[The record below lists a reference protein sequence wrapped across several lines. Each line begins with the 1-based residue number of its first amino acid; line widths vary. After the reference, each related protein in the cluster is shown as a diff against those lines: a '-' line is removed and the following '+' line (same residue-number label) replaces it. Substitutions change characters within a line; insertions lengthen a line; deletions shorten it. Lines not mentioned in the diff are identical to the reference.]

1 MRHRQTIALQVLQS
15 LHGERVKK
23 HSDQETRAE
32 LTRKNANVQKHR
44 HSRLMNSQARN
55 TRNPLRLALR
65 LTRWLALPVA
75 IPLLLGACS
84 LSRPPAAV
92 DPRAPAE
99 WNVPMAS
106 TSALSVWWRSFD
118 DPALSMLVDAA
129 QAASPNVASAAARIA
144 EARAAG
150 TQAGAALLPTL
161 DGTLSAQRS
170 NSPFTGGASAGGG
183 GSDSLPGVTTL
194 QAGLQSSWEI
204 DVFGG
209 RSAARDAAVT
219 RLRGTDARWHD
230 ARVSVAAET
239 ANLYVGERA
248 CRRQLDVAVSD
259 ARSRGETAR
268 LTDLSAKAGFTAPA
282 SAALARASAADA
294 SARVNQQR
302 AQCAVLRRGLVA
314 LTAIDGRALDALLDQ
329 APVERDLLSTRTLPA
344 IDSVPA
350 RLLAQRPDVY
360 AAETAVAA
368 ASADV
373 GAAEADRYPRLTLQ
387 GSVAALQL
395 RSGGLQQSLQTW
407 TIGPVALS
415 LPIFDGGVRAAN
427 VETAKARYDEAVSLY
442 RSGARQAVREVEVA
456 LLNLNSADAREGDAI
471 TAVDNYQAS
480 LDATQARYR
489 AGLGTLFELEDARR
503 TLFIAQTSRVAL
515 QRERAEARIALY
527 RATGGGWARPESA
540 ETSLSKQ

>member
-1 MRHRQTIALQVLQS
+1 MEMFRNASSMALPIAL
-15 LHGERVKK
+15 
-23 HSDQETRAE
+23 AF
-32 LTRKNANVQKHR
+32 A
-44 HSRLMNSQARN
+44 
-55 TRNPLRLALR
+55 LA
-65 LTRWLALPVA
+65 
-75 IPLLLGACS
+75 GCS
-84 LSRPPAAV
+84 LARPPTTV
-92 DPRAPAE
+92 DPRAPAQ
-99 WNVPMAS
+99 WLAPVPAS
-106 TSALSVWWRSFD
+106 ANLPHSGAMPVLSAWWRQFDDAALS
-118 DPALSMLVDAA
+118 ALVDAA
-129 QAASPNVASAAARIA
+129 QDASPTVASAAARIA

-150 TQAGAALLPTL
+150 TQAGAALIPSL

-170 NSPFTGGASAGGG
+170 NSPFTGGSSAASG
-183 GSDSLPGVTTL
+183 GSNALPGVTTL

-209 RSAARDAAVT
+209 RSAAREAAFS
-219 RLRGTDARWHD
+219 RLRGADAQWHD

-248 CRRQLDVAVSD
+248 CRRQLEVAGSD
-259 ARSRGETAR
+259 ARSRSETAR

-282 SAALARASAADA
+282 SAALASASAADA
-294 SARVNQQR
+294 SARLNQQLV
-302 AQCAVLRRGLVA
+302 QCDVLRRGLVA
-314 LTAIDGRALDALLDQ
+314 LTAIDGVALDALLAA
-329 APVERDLLSTRTLPA
+329 APVERDLLSAHSLPTV
-344 IDSVPA
+344 DSVPA
-350 RLLAQRPDVY
+350 SLLAQRPDVY
-360 AAETAVAA
+360 AAEAAVAA

-373 GAAEADRYPRLTLQ
+373 GAAEADRYPRLSLQ

-395 RSGGLQQSLQTW
+395 RSGGVRQSLETW

-427 VETAKARYDEAVSLY
+427 VETAKARYAEAVSLY
-442 RSGARQAVREVEVA
+442 RSSARQAVREVEVA

-503 TLFIAQTSRVAL
+503 TLFIAQTARVAL

>member
-1 MRHRQTIALQVLQS
+1 MFRNEQS
-15 LHGERVKK
+15 G
-23 HSDQETRAE
+23 
-32 LTRKNANVQKHR
+32 RKNLHPSDADRRISPTLLPMKPISASSRGTSLSALHR
-44 HSRLMNSQARN
+44 IRS
-55 TRNPLRLALR
+55 
-65 LTRWLALPVA
+65 LTLPVSL
-75 IPLLLGACS
+75 PVLCSLLAACS
-84 LSRPPAAV
+84 LARPPSSV
-92 DPRAPAE
+92 DPAAPTQWHTPIPSSAAL
-99 WNVPMAS
+99 PHAGS
-106 TSALSVWWRSFD
+106 TAALSAWWRRFD
-118 DPALSMLVDAA
+118 DPALSALVDAA
-129 QAASPNVASAAARIA
+129 QNASPTIASASARIA

-150 TQAGAALLPTL
+150 TQAGAALMPTL

-170 NSPFTGGASAGGG
+170 NSPFTGGSSAGT
-183 GSDSLPGVTTL
+183 GSSTSLPGVTTL

-209 RSAARDAAVT
+209 RSASRAAARSRIQGADAQ
-219 RLRGTDARWHD
+219 WHD

-248 CRRQLDVAVSD
+248 CQRQLDVARSD
-259 ARSRGETAR
+259 AQSRSETAR

-294 SARVNQQR
+294 SARLNQQR
-302 AQCAVLRRGLVA
+302 AQCDVLRRGLIA
-314 LTAIDGRALDALLDQ
+314 LTALDSKALDALL
-329 APVERDLLSTRTLPA
+329 AATPVAKDLLSTHPLPV

-395 RSGGLQQSLQTW
+395 RSGGVRQSIETW
-407 TIGPVALS
+407 TVGPVALS

-427 VETAKARYDEAVSLY
+427 VETARARYDEAVSLY
-442 RSGARQAVREVEVA
+442 RSSARQAVREVEVA

-471 TAVDNYQAS
+471 TSVDNYQAS
-480 LDATQARYR
+480 LDATQARYS

-503 TLFIAQTSRVAL
+503 TLFAAQTARVAL
-515 QRERAEARIALY
+515 QRERAEARVALY

-540 ETSLSKQ
+540 EMSLSKQ

>member
-1 MRHRQTIALQVLQS
+1 MKMFRNARLLRLPATLSIAL
-15 LHGERVKK
+15 
-23 HSDQETRAE
+23 A
-32 LTRKNANVQKHR
+32 
-44 HSRLMNSQARN
+44 
-55 TRNPLRLALR
+55 LAL
-65 LTRWLALPVA
+65 A
-75 IPLLLGACS
+75 GCS
-84 LSRPPAAV
+84 LARPPKSV
-92 DPRAPAE
+92 DAHPPAH
-99 WNVPMAS
+99 WLTPVPVSAS
-106 TSALSVWWRSFD
+106 LPHAGSV
-118 DPALSMLVDAA
+118 PALSAWWRRFDDAALSALVDAA
-129 QAASPNVASAAARIA
+129 QSASPTIASAATRIA

-170 NSPFTGGASAGGG
+170 NSPFTGGSGAAT
-183 GSDSLPGVTTL
+183 GSSNALPGVTTL

-209 RSAARDAAVT
+209 RSAAREAAFS
-219 RLRGTDARWHD
+219 RLRGADAQWHD

-248 CRRQLDVAVSD
+248 CRRQLEVAGSD

-294 SARVNQQR
+294 SARLNQQL
-302 AQCAVLRRGLVA
+302 AQCDVLRRGLFA
-314 LTAIDGRALDALLDQ
+314 LTAIDGVALDALLAA
-329 APVERDLLSTRTLPA
+329 APVERDLLSAHPLPA
-344 IDSVPA
+344 VDSVPA

-360 AAETAVAA
+360 AAESAVAA
-368 ASADV
+368 ASADI
-373 GAAEADRYPRLTLQ
+373 GAAEADRYPRLSLQ

-395 RSGGLQQSLQTW
+395 RSGGVRQSLETW

-415 LPIFDGGVRAAN
+415 LPLFDGGVRAAN
-427 VETAKARYDEAVSLY
+427 VGTARARYDEAVSLY
-442 RSGARQAVREVEVA
+442 RSSTRQAVREVEVA

-489 AGLGTLFELEDARR
+489 AGLGSLFELEDARR
-503 TLFIAQTSRVAL
+503 TLFAAQTARVAL

-527 RATGGGWARPESA
+527 RATGGGWARPESE